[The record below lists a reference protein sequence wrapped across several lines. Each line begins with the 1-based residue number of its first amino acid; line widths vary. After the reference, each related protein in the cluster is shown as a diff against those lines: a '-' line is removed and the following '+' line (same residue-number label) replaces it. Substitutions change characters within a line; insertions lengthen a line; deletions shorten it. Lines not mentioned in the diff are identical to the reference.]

1 MSVDVYNIGVKFD
14 LVFFFEVESFIVVS
28 NVEFE
33 WEIEGYYVL
42 WGWVFDY
49 DEVWVVIN
57 YMLEVINVLFDDL
70 YGNEIIFIVESKM
83 EWILLI
89 L

>member
-1 MSVDVYNIGVKFD
+1 M
-14 LVFFFEVESFIVVS
+14 
-28 NVEFE
+28 
-33 WEIEGYYVL
+33 
-42 WGWVFDY
+42 FDY

-83 EWILLI
+83 E
-89 L
+89 